1 MPSSLTDTTVD
12 RAAHGC
18 NLDRWLGRGPLVRR
32 RSTFLDTYVGN
43 ENHAGTELQ
52 GGSEWVI

>member
-52 GGSEWVI
+52 GGSE